1 MTGLSKRKKYRI
13 NKVSLASESLFHVLV
28 GGFALACIIPFI
40 FIIIIAFTSAES
52 LRTIGYSFFPT
63 GFSTVNFEAAFRL
76 GDQLWRSFF
85 NSVFITVAGTFL
97 SLVISIM
104 YAYGLYRREYPLR
117 KIFTFFMFFT
127 MIFSGGLVPFVIV
140 VRNLLR
146 LGDSVWAIIVPLLMS
161 PFHIIILRTFFKTCI
176 PDSLIDAASIDGCG
190 EIRNLFSIVVPL
202 AKPGIATVG
211 LLTAI
216 NYWNDWWLALIFIRD
231 RTQIPLQFL
240 LMELQRNM
248 EFIRRNIAMI
258 GAANI
263 NFADLPSQGL
273 RMALCVIIVVP
284 IAFAYPFFQRYIISG
299 LTIGAVKE

>member
-1 MTGLSKRKKYRI
+1 MIKRRKYRI
-13 NKVSLASESLFHVLV
+13 NKVSIASESLFHLII
-28 GGFALACIIPFI
+28 GGFALACIAPFV
-40 FIIIIAFTSAES
+40 FIIVIAFTGADS

-63 GFSTVNFEAAFRL
+63 EWTLTNFNAAFEL

-85 NSVFITVAGTFL
+85 NSIFITIVGTFL
-97 SLVISIM
+97 SLLISIM
-104 YAYGLYRREYPLR
+104 YAYGLYRKDYPLR
-117 KIFTFFMFFT
+117 KFFMFFMLFT

-140 VRNLLR
+140 IRNLLR
-146 LGDSVWAIIVPLLMS
+146 LGDTLWAIIIPLMMA
-161 PFHIIILRTFFKTCI
+161 PFHIIILRTFFKTSI
-176 PDSLIDAASIDGCG
+176 PDSLIDAASIDGSG
-190 EIRNLFSIVVPL
+190 EFRTLFSIVVPL

-216 NYWNDWWLALIFIRD
+216 QYWNEWWMALLFIRE

-263 NFADLPSQGL
+263 NLADLPTQGL

-284 IAFAYPFFQRYIISG
+284 VAFAYPFFQRYIISG